1 MLRLLILSFF
11 CFASAACVTESN
23 SGSKLEILPTHE
35 GGIYIEYNQYDDDG
49 NIKTD
54 NKNVVKFYSKT
65 DGYETYAD
73 TALGVSF
80 SQCVGV
86 SVDKDVPVNQYG
98 RTTAATFELSEA
110 AKNKI
115 MNISI
120 ANQNMNWML
129 IVDGKR
135 ISSHY
140 FAGILASSTMQF
152 PIYEKK
158 DITFITQYFS
168 KK

>member
-1 MLRLLILSFF
+1 MLRLLIFSFF

-23 SGSKLEILPTHE
+23 SKSKLEILPTHQ
-35 GGIYIEYNQYDDDG
+35 GGIYVEYNQYDGDG
-49 NIKTD
+49 NIITD
-54 NKNVVKFYSKT
+54 NKNAVRFYSQT
-65 DGYETYAD
+65 DGYETYVD
-73 TALGVSF
+73 TTLGVSF

-86 SVDKDVPVNQYG
+86 SIEKDVPMNKYE
-98 RTTAATFELSEA
+98 RTTVATFELSEA

-120 ANQNMNWML
+120 ANQNVNWIL
-129 IVDGKR
+129 IVDGNR

-140 FAGILASSTMQF
+140 FMGILASPTMQF
-152 PIYEKK
+152 PIYEKSN
-158 DITFITQYFS
+158 ITFVSQYFQ